1 MLQEVLIVTR
11 VAVVLHERLGTWAG
25 QLRPRLQDRPVRW
38 YETRSTADL
47 DEVLT
52 GLASPVVLIDLA
64 RYLLEGL
71 SDLGRV
77 VTLAPGARVLVL
89 DPEAHEEVA
98 TLARELGATLVI
110 SGFVPPPE
118 VAELIDRWILLASMS
133 AASEGWSKRMAIE
146 SPPDAE
152 SWLET
157 ARLALS
163 GSLE

>member
-1 MLQEVLIVTR
+1 MVTR
-11 VAVVLHERLGTWAG
+11 VAVVLHERLGAWAG
-25 QLRPRLQDRPVRW
+25 QLRPRLQDRAVRW
-38 YETRSTADL
+38 FETRSSTDL

-52 GLASPVVLIDLA
+52 GMANPVVLINLA
-64 RYLLEGL
+64 RHLLEGL
-71 SDLGRV
+71 SDLDRV

-89 DPEAHEEVA
+89 DPEAHEGA
-98 TLARELGATLVI
+98 AAMARELGATHVI

-118 VAELIDRWILLASMS
+118 VAELIDRWISLASSS
-133 AASEGWSKRMAIE
+133 AESEGWSKRLTIE
-146 SPPDAE
+146 APLDAE